1 MQRRAWRVGLVVLF
15 VMICAAAA
23 FEVARLDGQITV
35 AGEAGTAM
43 ETVGGEARRAVIEL
57 RAAQAAYVAAGQDR
71 DYWLARVTAM
81 LEFAAERLAALAQ
94 GVQAPEARSKLD
106 SAAATVTHFSKMD
119 DRARELIGGDQTIP
133 ASDLIFT
140 DGLELTDAADDEIA
154 SALETERLARGRARR
169 QLRVRQATVIAGAAV
184 AGLLFM
190 LLLAP
195 GAKQAAPAAPE
206 MEDSLSTL
214 LSRTAVR
221 DLSLDLDAAPSES
234 GTGIDVAGDLAIELD
249 TDAAIDDDMA
259 AGTPIIDAPVDATPA
274 DLAAVAALCT
284 DLARVSDGE
293 QLPALLER
301 AAGLLEASG
310 VIVWLTDSSN
320 RALRAV
326 IAHGYPSDVLG
337 SMGELPC
344 DGDNAAAHAFRTS
357 RVQIVDAGD
366 GARGALVA
374 PLLAASGCV
383 GVVTA
388 ELSGEIGVLERA
400 TVSILAAQLVVLL
413 VGNAG
418 EDAEAGDVDAAKT
431 GTA

>member
-1 MQRRAWRVGLVVLF
+1 MLF
-15 VMICAAAA
+15 VMVSAAAA
-23 FEVARLDGQITV
+23 LEVARLDGQITV
-35 AGEAGTAM
+35 AGEAETAL
-43 ETVGGEARRAVIEL
+43 ETLGAEARRAVIEL

-71 DYWLARVTAM
+71 GYWLARVTAM
-81 LEFAAERLAALAQ
+81 LEFATERLSALTR
-94 GVQAPEARSKLD
+94 GVEAPEARSDLD
-106 SAAATVTHFSKMD
+106 SAVATLTHFSEMD
-119 DRARELIGGDQTIP
+119 ERARELIGGSQTIP

-140 DGLELTDAADDEIA
+140 DGLELTDAADGEIA
-154 SALETERLARGRARR
+154 AALEAERLARDRARR

-195 GAKQAAPAAPE
+195 GAKPVAPV

-214 LSRTAVR
+214 LAGASVR
-221 DLSLDLDAAPSES
+221 DLSLDSDAAPSEPD
-234 GTGIDVAGDLAIELD
+234 TGIDVAGEFAIALG
-249 TDAAIDDDMA
+249 TDPAIDGDMA
-259 AGTPIIDAPVDATPA
+259 AGTPIIDAPVETTPA

-326 IAHGYPSDVLG
+326 IAHGYPADVLG
-337 SMGELPC
+337 NMGELPC

-357 RVQIVDAGD
+357 
-366 GARGALVA
+366 
-374 PLLAASGCV
+374 CV
-383 GVVTA
+383 
-388 ELSGEIGVLERA
+388 
-400 TVSILAAQLVVLL
+400 
-413 VGNAG
+413 
-418 EDAEAGDVDAAKT
+418 
-431 GTA
+431 